1 MGNELQKYRSSD
13 LPDLLDKISRNSI
26 GLDNYLDQFF
36 NIPSSN
42 YPPYNLIHLSNHE
55 SKLEIALAGFKKDEV
70 KVFTEYGK
78 LTVEGT
84 KPAAEED
91 TTYLHRGLASRN
103 FAKSWTLSEDCEVS
117 DVSFEDGLLV
127 VDLKKI
133 IPEKH
138 ARKDYI

>member
-1 MGNELQKYRSSD
+1 MEKIERYRSTD

-42 YPPYNLIHLSNHE
+42 YPPYNLINLNNHE
-55 SKLEIALAGFKKDEV
+55 SRLEIALAGFKKEEV
-70 KVFTEYGK
+70 KVYTEYGK
-78 LTVEGT
+78 LVVEGT
-84 KPAAEED
+84 KPEEKQ
-91 TTYLHRGLASRN
+91 TTEYFHRGLARRN
-103 FAKSWTLSEDCEVS
+103 FNKSWTLSEDCVVD
-117 DVSFEDGLLV
+117 DVTFENGLLTIE
-127 VDLKKI
+127 LKKI